1 MMFTIQIMDQ
11 LTEGEITHG
20 ERIAGTGTIS
30 RDGVVGSIGGIK
42 QKVFGAIDA
51 GARAVLVPA
60 GNFDDAVAAAGDDIE
75 IVRVETIS
83 DAITFL
89 ETL

>member
-1 MMFTIQIMDQ
+1 MFTLQIMDQ
-11 LTEGEITHG
+11 LTDGEITHG
-20 ERIAGTGTIS
+20 ERIAGTGTIA
-30 RDGVVGSIGGIK
+30 RDGTVGSIGGVK

-60 GNFDDAVAAAGDDIE
+60 GHFADAVIAAGDKIE
-75 IVRVETIS
+75 VVRIETIG
-83 DAITFL
+83 DAIAFL